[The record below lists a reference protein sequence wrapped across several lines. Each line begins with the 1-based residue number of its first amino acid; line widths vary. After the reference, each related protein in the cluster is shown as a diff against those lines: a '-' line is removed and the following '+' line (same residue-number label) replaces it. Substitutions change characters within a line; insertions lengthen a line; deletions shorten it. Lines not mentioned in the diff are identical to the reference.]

1 MVTVSGDGATHGLD
15 ALEDAGTPLFGPG
28 RTRADA
34 AAENNAANAVP
45 CDHVEGHADA
55 KTDLTCDPWERFR

>member
-1 MVTVSGDGATHGLD
+1 MVAVSGDGATHGLD

-34 AAENNAANAVP
+34 AAENNAANAIRK
-45 CDHVEGHADA
+45 DTTDGHADG
-55 KTDLTCDPWERFR
+55 KTDLTCNPWERF